1 MNGITGHFHGWLPRF
16 SMVIIYPYVFWSVYL
31 SVTAHYAK
39 CCRGRKWGVT
49 SFSRSC
55 TGPPLVFCWPTYL
68 PPCWPQRGAKWAR
81 CWVTLQWPSGSHVS
95 ALLPLC
101 CLSASLLLAGT
112 LGVWGRKEGVCI
124 DKRKWTNTLFIYASS
139 SSSSSS
145 SPIKGYCCHYSLEI
159 EITFQSWLHHCFMLS
174 LELWSKLK
182 RTQMEILVVVSARKA
197 HHPLR
202 SLPDLHSQIHPD
214 LAVWM
219 TCLLKRNVFSH
230 HWLNGIVAMWGFLC
244 ACVISLVMSHQIPI
258 SLCLKLIERKESF
271 WSLLV
276 DPPFLLSVPSPIHLS
291 LFSCQLSLL
300 QRDWLRLH
308 NISQESGVPFPHW
321 PN

>member
-1 MNGITGHFHGWLPRF
+1 MAGCPGFPWLLFILMYSEVFIWASQRITPNAAGEENEVWPVSSGLAQVLHLF
-16 SMVIIYPYVFWSVYL
+16 SVDPPTCHHV
-31 SVTAHYAK
+31 
-39 CCRGRKWGVT
+39 
-49 SFSRSC
+49 
-55 TGPPLVFCWPTYL
+55 GPNVE
-68 PPCWPQRGAKWAR
+68 
-81 CWVTLQWPSGSHVS
+81 PSGLAVESHCSGQV
-95 ALLPLC
+95 ARMCLLCLPLC
-101 CLSASLLLAGT
+101 CLSASLLLAGA
-112 LGVWGRKEGVCI
+112 LGVWRRKEGVSI
-124 DKRKWTNTLFIYASS
+124 DERKWTNTLFIYASP

-145 SPIKGYCCHYSLEI
+145 SPIKGYCCHYGLEI
-159 EITFQSWLHHCFMLS
+159 EITSLFNHGSITALCCLLS
-174 LELWSKLK
+174 YEANWREHKW
-182 RTQMEILVVVSARKA
+182 RFCPLVVASARKA

-308 NISQESGVPFPHW
+308 HISQESGVPFPHW